1 MLLAGA
7 LPHGM
12 VNVDRLTS
20 MTVFAKVAST
30 RSFSGAAREL
40 GISQATASKHVQTL
54 ECWLGTRLL
63 NRTTRRVALTDA
75 GQGFFVQCARIL
87 EDMETARCAT
97 KPEAPVRGSMRITAP
112 VVFGSTQ
119 LGPLLVDFLH
129 KHPELALNIELL
141 DRSVDLIEEGFDLGI
156 RTGPTTVTGL
166 VAWQLMAL
174 DYVVFAAP
182 TYIARHGEPTE
193 PADLREHHCL
203 TGTENAMPTW
213 TFQGP
218 NGAADVQIYG
228 RLQINNALL
237 RLATAR
243 AGAGIMMCAE
253 YLVIDDINN
262 GRLVRLLP
270 NHRPTGGSLHAVSPA
285 YRACS
290 PKVRSLVSH
299 LTTQLG
305 EIRAT
310 G

>member
-7 LPHGM
+7 LPHRM
-12 VNVDRLTS
+12 VDVDRLTS

-63 NRTTRRVALTDA
+63 HRTTRRVALTDA
-75 GQGFFVQCARIL
+75 GQDFFVQCARIL
-87 EDMETARCAT
+87 EDMETARTAA

-129 KHPELALNIELL
+129 KHPELALNVELS
-141 DRSVDLIEEGFDLGI
+141 DRPVDLIEEGYDLGI
-156 RTGPTTVTGL
+156 RTGPTDVTGL
-166 VAWQLMAL
+166 VAWQLMSL

-182 TYIARHGEPTE
+182 AYIARRGEPAE
-193 PADLREHHCL
+193 PADLSEHHCL
-203 TGTENAMPTW
+203 TGTENPTPFW
-213 TFQGP
+213 TFHGS
-218 NGAADVQIYG
+218 NGDAKVQIYG

-237 RLATAR
+237 RLAAAR
-243 AGAGIMMCAE
+243 SGAGIMMCAE
-253 YLVIDDINN
+253 YLVIDDIKN

-270 NHRPTGGSLHAVSPA
+270 NHRPTGGSLHAVSPT
-285 YRACS
+285 YRASS

-305 EIRAT
+305 EM